1 METSTTFGTSRA
13 SVIAWY
19 GDMQGKEGNTP
30 NTNVYITIRREE
42 KARKGKGGEL
52 IPIASVSDSSLEV
65 SSESEII
72 VFTTGL

>member
-30 NTNVYITIRREE
+30 KTNVYITIRREE

-52 IPIASVSDSSLEV
+52 YP
-65 SSESEII
+65 
-72 VFTTGL
+72 